1 MGKRRMISSEITDT
15 DSFINLPSS
24 AQALYM
30 HLCLAADDD
39 GFCDQITTCMWKAH
53 AVVQDINSLLEA
65 ELLYRFDSGVIV
77 IRHWRVMNSLRKD
90 RYHPS
95 KFAEKES
102 LVVNNNTKEY
112 VRLDHISEPLN
123 CFPLKSHDSEVQM
136 SCGTNIWNSITAAE
150 IEEIRKTYENPDK
163 LIDEVHD
170 HVKISGIKVDRI
182 GGYIAGYARNRNWP
196 KKDDWL

>member
-15 DSFINLPSS
+15 DLFVNLSSS

-39 GFCDQITTCMWKAH
+39 GFCDQVTICMVKAH
-53 AVVQDINSLLEA
+53 ASVQDFNSLIEN
-65 ELLYRFDSGVIV
+65 EFLYRFDSGVIV
-77 IRHWRVMNSLRKD
+77 VKHWRVMNSLRKD
-90 RYHPS
+90 RYNPS
-95 KFAEKES
+95 KFVEREA
-102 LVVNNNTKEY
+102 LVLDANTKEY
-112 VRLDHISEPLN
+112 CLAEHITEQLEYLPLLN
-123 CFPLKSHDSEVQM
+123 RNKETHNG
-136 SCGTNIWNSITAAE
+136 CGTNIWNSITE
-150 IEEIRKTYENPDK
+150 TEKEEIRKTFEDPDR

-170 HVKISGIKVDRI
+170 YVRVNGAVVDKI